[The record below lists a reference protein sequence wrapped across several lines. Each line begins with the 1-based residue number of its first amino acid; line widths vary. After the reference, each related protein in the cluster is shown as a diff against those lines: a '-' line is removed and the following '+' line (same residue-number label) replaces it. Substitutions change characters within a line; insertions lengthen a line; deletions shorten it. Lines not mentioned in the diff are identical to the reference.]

1 VERGSA
7 SECGY
12 DELDYENRIRRNH
25 RQGLRMS
32 VLVSDRRE
40 SKFEAITYSIELHA
54 MLTELMQRSFG
65 VRDLDNLVRIRYAYG
80 KDDKEDFAKY
90 RYLMQNSKNRID
102 QIASLLTS
110 NVRAANTL
118 YPTSLH
124 EYERRRDYQNI
135 AIANCEQL
143 IKELQRVVEIFEVD
157 INIYGK
163 YIKAINREIGLIKK
177 WRQRDNKIKSYLQ
190 GSI

>member
-1 VERGSA
+1 
-7 SECGY
+7 
-12 DELDYENRIRRNH
+12 
-25 RQGLRMS
+25 MS

-65 VRDLDNLVRIRYAYG
+65 VKDLDNFVRMRYAYG
-80 KDDKEDFAKY
+80 KDDKEDFSKY

-102 QIASLLTS
+102 QMASLITS
-110 NVRAANTL
+110 NVRSANTL

-124 EYERRRDYQNI
+124 EYERRRDYQND

-143 IKELQRVVEIFEVD
+143 VKELQRIVEVFEVD
-157 INIYGK
+157 INIYGR
-163 YIKAINREIGLIKK
+163 YIKAIDREIGLIKK

-190 GSI
+190 GNV